1 LPEDV
6 KSRFLALHEENL
18 ALKESFKTSQE
29 KLQKARQVSFTNLV
43 GDSLQYVVQFIKSQ
57 DKLFKE
63 QQATKAASGTLE
75 DSEAF
80 RAQVKIL
87 EDDLAMAKV

>member
-1 LPEDV
+1 
-6 KSRFLALHEENL
+6 LALHEENV

-29 KLQKARQVSFTNLV
+29 KLQKARQVSFSKAI
-43 GDSLQYVVQFIKSQ
+43 GDSLHFIVQFIKSQ

-87 EDDLAMAKV
+87 EDDLAMTKV